1 MYNRSEYG
9 LYLLFAFD
17 WTYFIW
23 SVQKIMKRLVKRY
36 IIKAQNDKECDE
48 VNEGECVYLKF
59 H

>member
-1 MYNRSEYG
+1 MVYI
-9 LYLLFAFD
+9 LLFAFD

-48 VNEGECVYLKF
+48 VNEGECVYLNF